1 MPNEIDL
8 DVDQDIIR
16 QAYVRVFQA
25 LRVGSAGTLRNPVRA
40 TTRGGVTFACRWL
53 GMDAQPH
60 DEVPIDD
67 LPIILPRGGGYG
79 IHFDPDPG
87 DPVVVLALDG
97 PPSQFYAS
105 GQVVTPQFPQH
116 NDYACAVMF
125 PGGRISSPE
134 TPTQPPNAAG
144 EMLVGAEDG
153 TATLLLRRRGSPT
166 PLELGTVI
174 IAAEGFTA
182 SVLIGSTT
190 SAIPV
195 ACATQL
201 EANLNTLNVAV
212 QSIPPT
218 GVPATDAA
226 ITAMKTAFSTAFN
239 LFVDIADAK
248 VRVDGPA

>member
-1 MPNEIDL
+1 MPNEIEL

-116 NDYACAVMF
+116 NDYACSVLF

-153 TATLLLRRRGSPT
+153 TATLLLRRRAGPNA
-166 PLELGTVI
+166 LEQGTVVI
-174 IAAEGFTA
+174 KAATH
-182 SVLIGSTT
+182 V
-190 SAIPV
+190 
-195 ACATQL
+195 
-201 EANLNTLNVAV
+201 
-212 QSIPPT
+212 PP
-218 GVPATDAA
+218 AAA
-226 ITAMKTAFSTAFN
+226 ILLGGDGAVLGVARLNDSVSASAAFLTWASQVTAAINGLVPGAVAPP
-239 LFVDIADAK
+239 FV
-248 VRVDGPA
+248 GPAIGTIASASQKVASE